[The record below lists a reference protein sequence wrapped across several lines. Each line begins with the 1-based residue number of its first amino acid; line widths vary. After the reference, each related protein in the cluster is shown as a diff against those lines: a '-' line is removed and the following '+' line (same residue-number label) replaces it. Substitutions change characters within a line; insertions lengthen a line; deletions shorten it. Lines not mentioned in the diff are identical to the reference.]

1 MTVRLSFE
9 VISAI
14 YAKDAGLVADPT
26 RPFINL
32 PSTRAGNS
40 KVTLSKFFCAK
51 KRGVI
56 NAIKDIE
63 YPTSPRIA
71 IFLLPYL
78 SLVLPQNALV
88 VAHAKADIAK
98 IEEVCISLKPK
109 SLARGGTR
117 TKTND

>member
-1 MTVRLSFE
+1 MQND
-9 VISAI
+9 
-14 YAKDAGLVADPT
+14 Y
-26 RPFINL
+26 
-32 PSTRAGNS
+32 
-40 KVTLSKFFCAK
+40 
-51 KRGVI
+51 
-56 NAIKDIE
+56 AIKDIE

-117 TKTND
+117 TKTNDWPRPTVKRPNFNHEEPEIDIN

>member
-1 MTVRLSFE
+1 M
-9 VISAI
+9 
-14 YAKDAGLVADPT
+14 ADPT
-26 RPFINL
+26 RPFISL
-32 PSTRAGNS
+32 PNTRAGNS

-78 SLVLPQNALV
+78 SLILPQNALV

-98 IEEVCISLKPK
+98 IEELKNNNDYLNDVLNEGAKKARLLAQEKILAIKEIIGISKI
-109 SLARGGTR
+109 
-117 TKTND
+117 N